1 MDGGRGRHAPGEAR
15 TRPRRTGSV
24 SAAPSAT
31 ADGGCY
37 TVTVEV
43 GSWLDDGWGRDHA
56 ARASS
61 PCLVAP
67 KGKATRRNSQANG
80 PQPDRALNAPHAAR
94 GQGDR
99 ASRRTRQPCHPVL
112 FSIQPSVVS

>member
-1 MDGGRGRHAPGEAR
+1 MDDRMGRSQAGE
-15 TRPRRTGSV
+15 TPDTSQTVPIRRLT
-24 SAAPSAT
+24 P
-31 ADGGCY
+31 DGGCY

-43 GSWLDDGWGRDHA
+43 GSWLDDGWGRDHV
-56 ARASS
+56 ARVSS

-94 GQGDR
+94 GQGAGYAAAR
-99 ASRRTRQPCHPVL
+99 GSPAALSFL
-112 FSIQPSVVS
+112 MFSYQPSADG